1 MDVDAPTPMQPG
13 AEIAFVPRSE
23 RKTLATTEVEDTIIL
38 VGQRAKKRKRKDLKS
53 AGGEPNGDAPASAS
67 SSAKKVKKSTSIE
80 VVEEG
85 ADDDDDSEKPFDFS
99 SVPNIL
105 DDEPIKEDARP
116 KRQRKQSG
124 RGLFRIRFLCAWKLS
139 CWCALGEVFGYG
151 NFPRP
156 PKAHSELRSGNQS
169 HTFKK

>member
-1 MDVDAPTPMQPG
+1 MDIDAPAPIQPG
-13 AEIAFVPRSE
+13 TEIAFVPRSE
-23 RKTLATTEVEDTIIL
+23 RKTLATAGVEDTIIL
-38 VGQRAKKRKRKDLKS
+38 VGQRAKKRKRKDTKS
-53 AGGEPNGDAPASAS
+53 ASSEPNGDGPASGS
-67 SSAKKVKKSTSIE
+67 TSAKVKKTRSVEAE
-80 VVEEG
+80 VDG
-85 ADDDDDSEKPFDFS
+85 DDDSEKPFDFS

-105 DDEPIKEDARP
+105 DDEPIKEDAKP

-124 RGLFRIRFLCAWKLS
+124 KGLFGIRFLCAWKLS
-139 CWCALGEVFGYG
+139 RWCALGEVFGYG